1 MFFTH
6 GLRALIGPTLAMVVT
21 CALAAAVLKNARV
34 AASWPVAFY
43 QSYQMLMGDFLGLPA
58 SPIAQ
63 VVAIL
68 MPLLGILFVAEGVIK
83 LGFSTFRKKGNL
95 GVWIRMLAS
104 TSRQHVILC
113 GLGTVGYRVLEE
125 LLAVGEQVFVI
136 ERAADNEFV
145 ALARSKGV
153 EVLIADARAE
163 NQLRNLNLGSARS
176 IIIATNDDLANLE
189 IAMDVRELN
198 SRIPIVLRLFDQ
210 RLADKVGH
218 LIGIE
223 LSVSTSKLAAPLFA
237 SAALDK
243 RVVGTHRLG
252 DQLLVVLEV
261 SPGPGS
267 PLTGRTVGE
276 IAAAHC
282 ISVVGAKGD
291 NGWEL
296 HPAPGR
302 SILAGQKLQVLLP
315 GSRVRETLD
324 WG

>member
-1 MFFTH
+1 MR
-6 GLRALIGPTLAMVVT
+6 GLRVLIGPTLAMGTV
-21 CALAAAVLKNARV
+21 CLLAAGVLLQSGAARSPG
-34 AASWPVAFY
+34 AALY
-43 QSYQMLMGDFLGLPA
+43 QAYEMLMGEFLQFPA
-58 SPIAQ
+58 HPLAQ
-63 VVAIL
+63 AVTVI

-83 LGFSTFRKKGNL
+83 LGFSTFRKEGNL
-95 GVWIRMLAS
+95 GVWIQMLAS

-136 ERAADNEFV
+136 ERSEHNEFV
-145 ALARSKGV
+145 TLARSKGV

-163 NQLRNLNLGSARS
+163 NQLRTLNLDHARA

-189 IAMDVRELN
+189 IAMDVREMN
-198 SRIPIVLRLFDQ
+198 STIPIVLRLFDQ

-243 RVVGTHRLG
+243 RVVGTHRVG
-252 DQLLVVLEV
+252 DRLLVVIQAR
-261 SPGPGS
+261 PGTGS
-267 PLTGRTVGE
+267 PLVGRTIGA
-276 IAAAHC
+276 ISAAHAVT
-282 ISVVGAKGD
+282 IVGVMGEK
-291 NGWEL
+291 GWEI
-296 HPAPGR
+296 HPDPTAVVQAGR
-302 SILAGQKLQVLLP
+302 ELQIMLP
-315 GSRVRETLD
+315 GNRLAETVG